1 MGCSRTFCCC
11 FCFKLF
17 AVYWRNMDNFH
28 SWVAQ
33 QGELLFNPGWIET
46 STVVTP
52 STGRKCRTKRRPKKC
67 KRRPK
72 KVKKCRRK
80 PKKAKKSKKRSKK
93 SAPKRKKRSCK
104 KVTKKAPIKKKT
116 AKKLSP
122 CQKAAP
128 KQKKAG
134 TTALKR
140 GHYIKGKCHAKS
152 RKFHYTKMSHC
163 WKNKDYC
170 HFVEPVKQPKVCPP
184 KKNIQSVKKE
194 ENKCNIPEPKKLTM
208 AQRLRKEIKG

>member
-1 MGCSRTFCCC
+1 MGVRELFCCC

-33 QGELLFNPGWIET
+33 QGDLLFNPGWIET

-52 STGRKCRTKRRPKKC
+52 STGRKCQTKRRPKKC

-80 PKKAKKSKKRSKK
+80 
-93 SAPKRKKRSCK
+93 RKKRSCK
-104 KVTKKAPIKKKT
+104 KVAKKAPTKKKT

-122 CQKAAP
+122 CQKAAL

-140 GHYIKGKCHAKS
+140 GHYIKGKCRAKT

>member
-1 MGCSRTFCCC
+1 MGVRELFCCC

-93 SAPKRKKRSCK
+93 TAPKRKKRSCK
-104 KVTKKAPIKKKT
+104 KVAKKAPIKKKT

-122 CQKAAP
+122 CQKAS
-128 KQKKAG
+128 Q
-134 TTALKR
+134 
-140 GHYIKGKCHAKS
+140 AKEGRNDS
-152 RKFHYTKMSHC
+152 S
-163 WKNKDYC
+163 
-170 HFVEPVKQPKVCPP
+170 
-184 KKNIQSVKKE
+184 
-194 ENKCNIPEPKKLTM
+194 
-208 AQRLRKEIKG
+208 

>member
-1 MGCSRTFCCC
+1 MGLFANFLLLFLFQT
-11 FCFKLF
+11 F

-52 STGRKCRTKRRPKKC
+52 STGRKCRTKRRPKKN
-67 KRRPK
+67 
-72 KVKKCRRK
+72 
-80 PKKAKKSKKRSKK
+80 KKRSKKTAKK

-104 KVTKKAPIKKKT
+104 KVAKKAPIKKKP

-122 CQKAAP
+122 CQKAAL

-194 ENKCNIPEPKKLTM
+194 ENKCNT
-208 AQRLRKEIKG
+208 RTKEADHG